1 MRHFLSIFVYLEE
14 YIRPDCAAHVV
25 LGHPLVH
32 IGPVWMIDDHS
43 WGGVLLGVGDVVV
56 HHDYDVVIRDAVGV
70 DNLVGVTHVSLVPV
84 VEPAI
89 AASYKENP
97 EVSVLKYREWSLLI

>member
-1 MRHFLSIFVYLEE
+1 MRHFLSFFVYLEE

-32 IGPVWMIDDHS
+32 IRPVRMIDDLA
-43 WGGVLLGVGDVVV
+43 WGGVFFGIGDIVV
-56 HHDYDVVIRDAVGV
+56 HHDYDVVIRNAVGV
-70 DNLVGVTHVSLVPV
+70 DNLVSVTHISLVPV

-97 EVSVLKYREWSLLI
+97 EVSILR